1 MNGSSKSPVRLNGGC
16 VDVLRA
22 RHEDPRQERRASE
35 NDNANTLDLRTNEE
49 ERASGGRHPAEN
61 DYVPLQSPYAPHN
74 GPAQPTVEEN
84 FAPREDATHRTSEAD
99 GDYIDRCAAN
109 VTPDGTADQRELER
123 LADGVRLVQREEAA
137 ARLPKAAQLASV
149 PGLAPVG
156 DGIWPPSLEPD
167 YLAHRYA
174 LRGPRTM
181 MKMTFLIVGILSVP
195 MAYYFWMGGWD
206 TIPGAS
212 PPELAS
218 LNSKSVI
225 PPPKPWSEEETTT
238 AQGRDPGT
246 PAKGEPGAKKS
257 LAGET
262 VATLQPN
269 TLGAQDPHSSTAAR
283 ALDLPQP
290 PNQQER
296 AVARDDDLRTP
307 AKAEPPTAES
317 SEAVAMAQADLGGA
331 QNAHSST
338 AARGAPSPSG
348 QPETATNDLRTPAK
362 TEPRT
367 PRSSPGET
375 VAMLQPGTPS
385 AQASPS
391 SPAVRAL
398 DAEQIKLL
406 MKQGEQFIAAGDVV
420 TARIAFQRAAE
431 AGDAKAAVAL
441 GATYDPTVLAK
452 LGVVGL
458 SADIAKARSWYEK
471 AEKWGSPD
479 AKQRLELLAD
489 R

>member
-1 MNGSSKSPVRLNGGC
+1 MNGSSKRPVRLNGGC
-16 VDVLRA
+16 VDVSRA

-123 LADGVRLVQREEAA
+123 LAVSVRLVQREEAA
-137 ARLPKAAQLASV
+137 ARFPKAAQLASV

-167 YLAHRYA
+167 YQAHRDV

-195 MAYYFWMGGWD
+195 MAYYFWMGGLD

-225 PPPKPWSEEETTT
+225 PPPNPSSEEKTTT
-238 AQGRDPGT
+238 ARGSDPGT

-262 VATLQPN
+262 VATLQPS

-362 TEPRT
+362 TET
-367 PRSSPGET
+367 QAAKSSAGET
-375 VAMLQPGTPS
+375 VAMLLPGSPS
-385 AQASPS
+385 AQAPH
-391 SPAVRAL
+391 PAVRAL

-406 MKQGEQFIAAGDVV
+406 MKRGEQFMGAGDVI

-431 AGDAKAAVAL
+431 AGDAQAAVAL
-441 GATYDPTVLAK
+441 GATYDPTVLSK
-452 LGVVGL
+452 LGVVGI

-471 AEKWGSPD
+471 AEKLGSPD

>member
-1 MNGSSKSPVRLNGGC
+1 LQQNVIGDISESAVNGSSKRSVRLNGGC

-61 DYVPLQSPYAPHN
+61 DYVPLQSPYALHN

-84 FAPREDATHRTSEAD
+84 FAPREDATPRTSEAD
-99 GDYIDRCAAN
+99 GDYIDQCAAN

-123 LADGVRLVQREEAA
+123 LADSVRLVQREEAA
-137 ARLPKAAQLASV
+137 ARLPVVQLASV
-149 PGLAPVG
+149 PGLARVG

-167 YLAHRYA
+167 YLAHRDA

-181 MKMTFLIVGILSVP
+181 MKMTFLIVGIFSVP

-212 PPELAS
+212 PAELAS

-225 PPPKPWSEEETTT
+225 PPPKPSSE
-238 AQGRDPGT
+238 D
-246 PAKGEPGAKKS
+246 
-257 LAGET
+257 
-262 VATLQPN
+262 
-269 TLGAQDPHSSTAAR
+269 
-283 ALDLPQP
+283 
-290 PNQQER
+290 QQER
-296 AVARDDDLRTP
+296 AVARDDDLRTR
-307 AKAEPPTAES
+307 AKAEPPTAKS
-317 SEAVAMAQADLGGA
+317 SEAVAMAQAD
-331 QNAHSST
+331 SSG
-338 AARGAPSPSG
+338 ARGAPSPSG
-348 QPETATNDLRTPAK
+348 QPETATNDLRTLEKAK
-362 TEPRT
+362 PRAAI
-367 PRSSPGET
+367 SSAGET
-375 VAMLQPGTPS
+375 VAMLQSGTPG
-385 AQASPS
+385 AQDPLS

-398 DAEQIKLL
+398 DVEQIKLL

-431 AGDAKAAVAL
+431 AGDAQAAVAL

-452 LGVVGL
+452 LGVVGI

-471 AEKWGSPD
+471 AEKRGSPD

>member
-1 MNGSSKSPVRLNGGC
+1 VNGSSKRPVRLNGGC
-16 VDVLRA
+16 VDVSRA

-35 NDNANTLDLRTNEE
+35 NDNANTLDLHTNEE

-61 DYVPLQSPYAPHN
+61 DYMPLQSPYAPHN
-74 GPAQPTVEEN
+74 GPAQPTVEQN

-123 LADGVRLVQREEAA
+123 LADGVRLVQREEAT
-137 ARLPKAAQLASV
+137 ARLPKTAQLASV

-167 YLAHRYA
+167 YLAHRDA

-206 TIPGAS
+206 TIPGTS
-212 PPELAS
+212 LPELARF
-218 LNSKSVI
+218 NSKVII
-225 PPPKPWSEEETTT
+225 PPPKPSGEEETIT
-238 AQGRDPGT
+238 ARGGNPGT
-246 PAKGEPGAKKS
+246 PGKVEPRTAES
-257 LAGET
+257 SAGET
-262 VATLQPN
+262 ATMLQPD
-269 TLGAQDPHSSTAAR
+269 TPGAHDPKSSTAAY
-283 ALDLPQP
+283 ALDLPRPQS
-290 PNQQER
+290 QRET
-296 AVARDDDLRTP
+296 AIARDDDPRSP
-307 AKAEPPTAES
+307 AKAEPRTGKS
-317 SEAVAMAQADLGGA
+317 SSGDGTP
-331 QNAHSST
+331 HSST
-338 AARGAPSPSG
+338 VARVPNPSS
-348 QPETATNDLRTPAK
+348 QQETSSTNDLRTPAK

-367 PRSSPGET
+367 PRSSAGET

-385 AQASPS
+385 AQAPLS

-452 LGVVGL
+452 LGVVGI
-458 SADIAKARSWYEK
+458 SADVAKARSWYEK
-471 AEKWGSPD
+471 AEKLGSPD
-479 AKQRLELLAD
+479 AKQRLELLVD